1 MGFFKELFKN
11 FKKKKGEKYIYFIIV
26 EKLKPWIVLNCLKK
40 ENYIITDNQAEKI
53 TLEVLKQAIAKNVLG
68 EVLQNLRYI

>member
-1 MGFFKELFKN
+1 MGFFRDLFKK
-11 FKKKKGEKYIYFIIV
+11 FKKKKEEKYIYFIIV

-68 EVLQNLRYI
+68 KVLQNLRYI